1 MVEVFGAVVFAL
13 DLWEGVLVL
22 CDRGDREAR
31 AVERHTSTIMSHSSS
46 TAGSRERVRDASL
59 YSGRRRSM

>member
-1 MVEVFGAVVFAL
+1 MFGAVVFAL

-22 CDRGDREAR
+22 CDRGDREERWGRR
-31 AVERHTSTIMSHSSS
+31 ASTIMSHSSS